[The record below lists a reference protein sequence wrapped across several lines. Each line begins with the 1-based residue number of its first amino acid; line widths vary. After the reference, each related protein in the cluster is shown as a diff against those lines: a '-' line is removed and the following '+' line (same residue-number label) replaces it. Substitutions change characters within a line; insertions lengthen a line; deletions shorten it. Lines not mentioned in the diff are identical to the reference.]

1 MYTYFVFT
9 VFYYLFGRT
18 ERLPTQGGR
27 GRVLSPEQETEIMN
41 MVLENNSITLRQI
54 QFFFIENNDMFQ
66 NKLINTGPCLAQK
79 SSQDEAG
86 LQGAI

>member
-27 GRVLSPEQETEIMN
+27 ERVLSPEQETKNHEHGPRKQRHN
-41 MVLENNSITLRQI
+41 ITA
-54 QFFFIENNDMFQ
+54 
-66 NKLINTGPCLAQK
+66 NTKKNIRKQWHVSK
-79 SSQDEAG
+79 YW
-86 LQGAI
+86 